1 MSCFNKVYYCYYL
14 HLESHVENVM
24 YRAKVLHSGLQGP
37 VAISTATFWQRR
49 SDDNLLVVNLQ
60 TQSQLPLYSHLNV
73 KQLDDNNCFCSV
85 LYTLIVELLSD
96 QGPQELATGWLSL
109 VSYPILIPLLLSG
122 FRISLGLFLF
132 NQFLLEYG

>member
-14 HLESHVENVM
+14 HLKSHVENVCIGQRF
-24 YRAKVLHSGLQGP
+24 YTRLQGP

-49 SDDNLLVVNLQ
+49 SDDNLLVANLH
-60 TQSQLPLYSHLNV
+60 TQSQLPLYSNLNV

-85 LYTLIVELLSD
+85 LYTLIVVLLSD